1 MVRRW
6 LQKLM
11 VYLNLMII
19 HLILLQ
25 LLLVELVDRTLVLN
39 YLMTQK
45 KTLSDLDYNI
55 DEVIDELQRN
65 LVKGNISIPDDVKRE
80 SFADD

>member
-1 MVRRW
+1 MAAKINGVF
-6 LQKLM
+6 KLDDHSFDFTAIAFGRIGGQNIGAK
-11 VYLNLMII
+11 LS
-19 HLILLQ
+19 
-25 LLLVELVDRTLVLN
+25 DDT
-39 YLMTQK
+39 K

-65 LVKGNISIPDDVKRE
+65 LVKGDISIPDDVKRE

>member
-1 MVRRW
+1 MSAKINGVFELDDHSFDFTAIAFGRIGG
-6 LQKLM
+6 QNIGAKLSDDTK
-11 VYLNLMII
+11 N
-19 HLILLQ
+19 
-25 LLLVELVDRTLVLN
+25 
-39 YLMTQK
+39 
-45 KTLSDLDYNI
+45 TLSDLDYNI

>member
-1 MVRRW
+1 
-6 LQKLM
+6 
-11 VYLNLMII
+11 
-19 HLILLQ
+19 
-25 LLLVELVDRTLVLN
+25 
-39 YLMTQK
+39 MTQK

-80 SFADD
+80 SFADDQNSASLNALSHRHDLVFGILSIISVRSFFVI